1 MANLHIRLWQCVP
14 LQVCLQKNYVDSL
27 FWFAPFFQVCCWFLK
42 GGRLIWR
49 VEFQVDP
56 IDSKSWSGLMIYSFT
71 TSNIRTHTFQ
81 TARVGERDW
90 NGQIKSFLFAG
101 GVCSTS
107 SLNCASPCNVGL
119 LARRPRRLSAN
130 LLILPVHWARKI
142 AMSTPKKML
151 IRFAWSSC
159 SSSFFL
165 LFDFGSSQSS
175 SASVCARWLFEHNLL
190 FFV

>member
-14 LQVCLQKNYVDSL
+14 LKVCLQKNYVDSL

-42 GGRLIWR
+42 GGRLICR

-107 SLNCASPCNVGL
+107 SLNCASLQCWLTGKASATTVRQFINSSR
-119 LARRPRRLSAN
+119 ALSKKDSHEYTKKDVDSFCV
-130 LLILPVHWARKI
+130 ILV
-142 AMSTPKKML
+142 L
-151 IRFAWSSC
+151 FF
-159 SSSFFL
+159 FFL